1 MISST
6 KFSKDFDKVL
16 IEDTVETLRKLDLTG
31 KALVG
36 EAFIRGMLFGIY
48 HTEGLNG
55 EQYLES
61 S

>member
-6 KFSKDFDKVL
+6 KFSQDFDKVL
-16 IEDTVETLRKLDLTG
+16 IEDTVDKFRELNVEG

-48 HTEGLNG
+48 HTEA
-55 EQYLES
+55 S
-61 S
+61 SDKH

>member
-6 KFSKDFDKVL
+6 KFSTDFHKML
-16 IEDTVETLRKLDLTG
+16 IEDMVDKFRELNVDG

-48 HTEGLNG
+48 HTEA
-55 EQYLES
+55 S
-61 S
+61 SDRH